1 MYKICSFFGH
11 REVENFCQI
20 KIKLLKE
27 LERLVCAEGYGVFL
41 FGGFGDFD
49 NLCAIACLEIQK
61 KYKNCDVFLVTPYL
75 KSNYN
80 YEIKYDGIIYP
91 PIENIPF
98 KFAISHRNRWM
109 IDKADVVIA
118 YIDHSFG
125 GAYKTFKYAESKN
138 KYIINLANK
147 KENLI

>member
-1 MYKICSFFGH
+1 M
-11 REVENFCQI
+11 
-20 KIKLLKE
+20 
-27 LERLVCAEGYGVFL
+27 
-41 FGGFGDFD
+41 
-49 NLCAIACLEIQK
+49 
-61 KYKNCDVFLVTPYL
+61 FLVTPYL